1 MTDSGPITAD
11 AEMPPAA
18 PSFRSAGSAALF
30 SRGVVI
36 VAGFS
41 NSLLLPL
48 VLNQRGIGQYFLSQL
63 IIAGLATF
71 CQLGFTYS
79 IPSQVTDAVA
89 RKDLGRARGLAAT
102 ILCFSAGLGAL
113 VVIVLVVASPSIVEF
128 LDPIDRA
135 TWIAAL
141 PIIAA
146 IGSLASLTAVIVE
159 LLRAVHAVR
168 AAANLAALASIF
180 AAAYAGLVLAVGARA
195 TLSGALLAILLGS
208 VGGVTLGLTLLWL
221 RCADWPRSAHKPV
234 EAATVLRET
243 LPNLFTTLVL
253 FALAN
258 VDMLILGG
266 LGTMNE
272 VAQYGLALRFS
283 ALMVVPL
290 AVANAAAAP
299 LAVHARS
306 TNDSAALDGIL
317 ARVVFGGAAV
327 AAVLYIGFAAV
338 CYGFIA
344 IWNANYQDAYW
355 LTLLLGLGNVLHACG
370 GAAGVLLMIWG
381 DQRRAFIIVVATSA
395 MTVILCLVGYRF
407 GGVFGLAFAAAFGN
421 VLQVACFVL
430 RVRARF
436 DVDPSLAGQWR
447 AGLTEQGEI
456 QSTRRRLFPGRLR
469 R

>member
-1 MTDSGPITAD
+1 MTDLAPLTAG
-11 AEMPPAA
+11 AETPPAV
-18 PSFRSAGSAALF
+18 PTFRSAGASALF

-36 VAGFS
+36 IAGFG

-48 VLNQRGIGQYFLSQL
+48 VLNQRGIGQYFLAQL

-71 CQLGFTYS
+71 CQLGFTFS

-102 ILCFSAGLGAL
+102 ILCFSTGLG
-113 VVIVLVVASPSIVEF
+113 VIVVVVVVAASPWIVEF
-128 LDPIDRA
+128 LDPADRA

-180 AAAYAGLVLAVGARA
+180 AAAYAGLVLAIGERA
-195 TLSGALLAILLGS
+195 TLSGALFAILLGS
-208 VGGVTLGLTLLWL
+208 VGSVTLGLALFWL
-221 RCADWPRSAHKPV
+221 RSANWPRSAHKP
-234 EAATVLRET
+234 AQATAVLRET

-253 FALAN
+253 FGLAN
-258 VDMLILGG
+258 LDMLILGS
-266 LGTMNE
+266 LGSMNE

-283 ALMVVPL
+283 ALMVMPL
-290 AVANAAAAP
+290 AIANAAAAP

-306 TNDSAALDGIL
+306 TDDIATLYSIL
-317 ARVVFGGAAV
+317 ARVVFGGAGV

-338 CYGFIA
+338 GYGFIA
-344 IWNANYQDAYW
+344 LWNANYQDAYW

-381 DQRRAFIIVVATSA
+381 DQSRAFMIVVGTSA
-395 MTVILCLVGYRF
+395 VTIILCLLGYRF
-407 GGVFGLAFAAAFGN
+407 GGVFGLAVAAAFGN
-421 VLQVACFVL
+421 VSQVTCFVL
-430 RVRARF
+430 RARARF
-436 DVDPSLAGQWR
+436 DVDPSLPGQWR
-447 AGLTEQGEI
+447 ASFASRGRCNPPVAASSE
-456 QSTRRRLFPGRLR
+456 GRLR

>member
-1 MTDSGPITAD
+1 MTDTGPITAGAD
-11 AEMPPAA
+11 SPPAV
-18 PSFRSAGSAALF
+18 PTFRSAGAAALF

-36 VAGFS
+36 IAGFA

-71 CQLGFTYS
+71 CQLGFTFS

-89 RKDLGRARGLAAT
+89 RNDLGRARGLAAT
-102 ILCFSAGLGAL
+102 ILCFSTGLGAL
-113 VVIVLVVASPSIVEF
+113 VVVVVVLASPWIVEF
-128 LDPIDRA
+128 LDPVDRA
-135 TWIAAL
+135 TWIGAL

-208 VGGVTLGLTLLWL
+208 VGSVTLGLALFWL
-221 RCADWPRSAHKPV
+221 RSADWPRSAHTPV
-234 EAATVLRET
+234 QAVAVLRET

-253 FALAN
+253 FGLAN
-258 VDMLILGG
+258 LDMLVLGS
-266 LGTMNE
+266 LGSMNE

-290 AVANAAAAP
+290 AIANAAAAP

-306 TNDSAALDGIL
+306 TNDTATLGGIL
-317 ARVVFGGAAV
+317 ARVVLGGSGV

-338 CYGFIA
+338 GYVLIA
-344 IWNANYQDAYW
+344 LWNANYQDAYW

-381 DQRRAFIIVVATSA
+381 DQRRAFMIVVATSA
-395 MTVILCLVGYRF
+395 VTVILCLLGYRF

-436 DVDPSLAGQWR
+436 DVDPSLLGQWR
-447 AGLTEQGEI
+447 AGFAE
-456 QSTRRRLFPGRLR
+456 RGRSNPPVAASSR
-469 R
+469 EG